1 MSISALCFFDV
12 ANRHT
17 FALIFKRDLT
27 SPAAMRARRDSIVEM
42 IVRFVRK

>member
-27 SPAAMRARRDSIVEM
+27 SPQALRERRDSIVEM
-42 IVRFVRK
+42 VVRFVRR